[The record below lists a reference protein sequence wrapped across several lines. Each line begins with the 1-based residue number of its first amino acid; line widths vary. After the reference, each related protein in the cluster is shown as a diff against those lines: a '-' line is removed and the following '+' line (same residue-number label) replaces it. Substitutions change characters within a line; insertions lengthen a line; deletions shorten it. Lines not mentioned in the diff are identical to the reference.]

1 MGFDSESA
9 KRGPLKL
16 GDGDDVGEMLAGQAP
31 GWRRDMQPG
40 DAGAAAIAERINDIG
55 VGLFNAK
62 EYVKAFGAYTECVRL
77 APDKVAYLGNRAAA
91 GLKCKGKERDV
102 VSDCERAV
110 ELQPDYVRGYV
121 RMGQALLAIGDRGEH
136 GDVPTLRRAK
146 SMLKKALELDPSSA
160 GAKKTLKE
168 VGMSLMLHAD
178 SDDEDSD

>member
-1 MGFDSESA
+1 MCI
-9 KRGPLKL
+9 
-16 GDGDDVGEMLAGQAP
+16 
-31 GWRRDMQPG
+31 RD
-40 DAGAAAIAERINDIG
+40 R
-55 VGLFNAK
+55 
-62 EYVKAFGAYTECVRL
+62 EYVKAFGVYTECVRL

-102 VSDCERAV
+102 VSDCQRAV

-146 SMLKKALELDPSSA
+146 LMLKKALELDPSSA